1 MVSLLVVDDELGTL
15 RSVYRV
21 LKMKNY
27 DVSAAHSVQEA
38 LETVEMLQ
46 GSVDKLDIVVT
57 DIQMPEGTGMDLL
70 KSLKDSHPDLPV
82 VIITG
87 FGSPEIEE
95 EFREAGCSDF
105 IHKPFRAEEL
115 IESINNVLDL

>member
-1 MVSLLVVDDELGTL
+1 MISLLVVDDELGTL

-27 DVSAAHSVQEA
+27 DVSAAYSVQEA
-38 LETVEMLQ
+38 LETVNMLQ
-46 GSVDKLDIVVT
+46 DSEDALDIIVT

-70 KSLKDSHPDLPV
+70 KNIKENYPDLPV

-95 EFREAGCSDF
+95 EFRKAGCSDF
-105 IHKPFRAEEL
+105 INKPFRAEEL
-115 IESINNVLDL
+115 IDSINSIVQQ

>member
-1 MVSLLVVDDELGTL
+1 MISLLVVDDELGTL

-27 DVSAAHSVQEA
+27 DVSAAYSVSEA
-38 LETVEMLQ
+38 LETVKMLQ
-46 GSVDKLDIVVT
+46 DSEDALDVIVT

-70 KSLKDSHPDLPV
+70 KSIKEDYPDLPV

-87 FGSPEIEE
+87 FGNPEIEE
-95 EFREAGCSDF
+95 EFRQAGCSDF
-105 IHKPFRAEEL
+105 INKPFRAEEL
-115 IESINNVLDL
+115 IESINNIVTK